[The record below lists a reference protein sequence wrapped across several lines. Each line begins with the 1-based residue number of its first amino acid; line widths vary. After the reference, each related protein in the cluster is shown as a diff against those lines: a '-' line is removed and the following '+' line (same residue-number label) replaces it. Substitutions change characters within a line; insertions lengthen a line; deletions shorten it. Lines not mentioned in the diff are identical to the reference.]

1 MKLSNN
7 FSLSE
12 FTDSNTAERRGID
25 NSPTAEHIHNM
36 VALCENVLQPL
47 RERIGKSIRVSSGY
61 RSEALNDA
69 IGGATRNG
77 KAVSEHCKGMAADIK
92 LIVNGENQ
100 SQILYNTIL
109 AMDIPFRQMI
119 WEFGDDDTP
128 NWVHISF
135 NPSDNKRQCL
145 RAYKDNGKTKYKV
158 I

>member
-12 FTDSNTAERRGID
+12 FIESDTAERDFID
-25 NSPTAEHIHNM
+25 NNPTAEHLHNM

-47 RERIGKSIRVSSGY
+47 RDRLGVSIRINSGY
-61 RSEALNDA
+61 RSKDLNTALR
-69 IGGATRNG
+69 GSKT
-77 KAVSEHCKGMAADIK
+77 SEHCFGMAADIK
-92 LIVNGENQ
+92 LVVNGENQ
-100 SQILYNTIL
+100 SQLLYNTII

-128 NWVHISF
+128 RWVHISF
-135 NPSDNKRQCL
+135 NPANNKRQCL
-145 RAYKDNGKTKYKV
+145 RAYKDNGKTKYRP

>member
-47 RERIGKSIRVSSGY
+47 RECIGKSIRVSSGY

-69 IGGATRNG
+69 IGGSKT
-77 KAVSEHCKGMAADIK
+77 SEHSKGMAADIK

>member
-69 IGGATRNG
+69 IGGSKT
-77 KAVSEHCKGMAADIK
+77 SEHSKGMAADIK

-109 AMDIPFRQMI
+109 AMDIQFSQMI

-128 NWVHISF
+128 NLSHISF
-135 NPSDNKRQCL
+135 NPSDNNRQCL
-145 RAYKDNGKTKYKV
+145 RADKYNGKTKNKV

>member
-69 IGGATRNG
+69 IGGSKT
-77 KAVSEHCKGMAADIK
+77 SEHSKGMAADIK

-135 NPSDNKRQCL
+135 NQSDNKRQCL

>member
-69 IGGATRNG
+69 IGGSKT
-77 KAVSEHCKGMAADIK
+77 SEHSKGMAADIK

-119 WEFGDDDTP
+119 WEFGDDD
-128 NWVHISF
+128 
-135 NPSDNKRQCL
+135 CL
-145 RAYKDNGKTKYKV
+145 LLKLLLV
-158 I
+158 V

>member
-36 VALCENVLQPL
+36 VALCENLLQPL
-47 RERIGKSIRVSSGY
+47 RERLGKSIRISSGY

-69 IGGATRNG
+69 IGGSKT
-77 KAVSEHCKGMAADIK
+77 SEHSKGMAADIK
-92 LIVNGENQ
+92 LVIGGENQ
-100 SQILYNTIL
+100 SQLLYNMIL
-109 AMDIPFRQMI
+109 SMDIPFRQMI
-119 WEFGDDDTP
+119 WEFGDDETP
-128 NWVHISF
+128 NWVHVSF
-135 NPSDNKRQCL
+135 NPADNKRQCL
-145 RAYKDNGKTKYKV
+145 KAYKENGKTKYKA

>member
-47 RERIGKSIRVSSGY
+47 RERVGKSIRISSGY
-61 RSEALNDA
+61 RSEALNEA
-69 IGGATRNG
+69 IGGSKT
-77 KAVSEHCKGMAADIK
+77 SEHSKGMAADIK
-92 LIVNGENQ
+92 LIVGGVNQ
-100 SQILYNTIL
+100 SQILYNTII

-128 NWVHISF
+128 NWVHVSF
-135 NPSDNKRQCL
+135 NPNDNKRQCL
-145 RAYKDNGKTKYKV
+145 KAYKENGRTKYKS

>member
-12 FTDSNTAERRGID
+12 FIESDTAERDGID
-25 NSPTAEHIHNM
+25 NNPTAEHLHNM

-47 RERIGKSIRVSSGY
+47 RDRLGVSIRINSGY
-61 RSEALNDA
+61 RSKDLNTALR
-69 IGGATRNG
+69 GSKT
-77 KAVSEHCKGMAADIK
+77 SEHCFGMAADIK
-92 LIVNGENQ
+92 LVVNGENQ
-100 SQILYNTIL
+100 SQLLYNTII

-128 NWVHISF
+128 RWVHISF
-135 NPSDNKRQCL
+135 NPANNKRQCL
-145 RAYKDNGKTKYKV
+145 RAYKDNGKTKYRP

>member
-69 IGGATRNG
+69 IGGSKT
-77 KAVSEHCKGMAADIK
+77 SEHSKGMAADIK

-135 NPSDNKRQCL
+135 NPSDNKKQCL
-145 RAYKDNGKTKYKV
+145 RAYKDNAKTKYKV